1 MIANS
6 KVKEEAEEADEETDD
21 ASDDETDEDE
31 YEDSDWLCNAIPSD
45 STYRYTQVSFQYINH
60 FIHSD
65 GFSSRYWP
73 KVLTYVDRGS

>member
-31 YEDSDWLCNAIPSD
+31 YEDSDWLCTAILTD
-45 STYRYTQVSFQYINH
+45 SAYRYTQVSF
-60 FIHSD
+60 
-65 GFSSRYWP
+65 
-73 KVLTYVDRGS
+73 

>member
-45 STYRYTQVSFQYINH
+45 SAYRYTQVSF
-60 FIHSD
+60 
-65 GFSSRYWP
+65 
-73 KVLTYVDRGS
+73 